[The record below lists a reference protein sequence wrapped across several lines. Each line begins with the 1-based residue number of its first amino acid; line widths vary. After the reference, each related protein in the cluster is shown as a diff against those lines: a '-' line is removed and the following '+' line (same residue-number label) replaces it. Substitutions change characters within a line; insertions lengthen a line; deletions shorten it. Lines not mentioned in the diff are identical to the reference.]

1 LQIETFVLGAFES
14 NCYLVQSNNCESV
27 WLIDPGGDP
36 EIVISRLQD
45 MGMTPEG
52 ILLTHGHL
60 DHIMGVAALK
70 SSWPDLQ
77 VVLPEEDLPLYQ
89 NLSQQASKFG
99 ISAPDLPAPDRLLT
113 GAEVIATE
121 PLRIRSLP
129 TPGHS
134 PGSTGFGITG
144 MGEAEVLF
152 SGDTLFRES
161 IGRTDLWGGSWE
173 QLEQSIRQ
181 QLYTLSSET
190 RVFPGH
196 GPETTIGWEQQHNQ
210 FFRLTAKG
218 DEHCS

>member
-14 NCYLVQSNNCESV
+14 NCYLVQSNNSESI

-36 EIVISRLQD
+36 QIVISRLQD
-45 MGMTPEG
+45 MGLTPDG

-70 SSWPDLQ
+70 DSWPDLQ
-77 VVLPEEDLPLYQ
+77 VVFPEEDLQLYQ
-89 NLSQQASKFG
+89 NLPEQAGRFG
-99 ISAPDLPAPDRLLT
+99 IKASELQAPDRLLK
-113 GAEVIATE
+113 GAEVIAAE
-121 PLRIRSLP
+121 PLHIRSLP

-134 PGSTGFGITG
+134 PGSTVFGIAG
-144 MGEAEVLF
+144 AGVAEVIF
-152 SGDTLFRES
+152 AGDTLFRES

-173 QLEQSIRQ
+173 QLEQSIRR
-181 QLYTLSSET
+181 QLYTLPSET

-210 FFRLTAKG
+210 FFRLKAEG
-218 DEHCS
+218 E

>member
-1 LQIETFVLGAFES
+1 MQIETFVLGAFES
-14 NCYLVQSNNCESV
+14 NCYLVQSTNGESI

-36 EIVISRLQD
+36 QTVISRLQE
-45 MGMTPEG
+45 MGLTPDG

-70 SSWPDLQ
+70 DSWPGLQ
-77 VVLPEEDLPLYQ
+77 VVFPEQDLPLYQ
-89 NLSQQASKFG
+89 NLLEQAGKFG
-99 ISAPDLPAPDRLLT
+99 ISASELPAPDKLLT

-134 PGSTGFGITG
+134 PGSMVFGIAAAGT
-144 MGEAEVLF
+144 AEVIF

-181 QLYTLSSET
+181 QLYTLSAET
-190 RVFPGH
+190 KVYPGH

-210 FFRLTAKG
+210 FIHLR
-218 DEHCS
+218 